1 MFKTVP
7 LFAVMT
13 QLRPPRKDSHVLGS
27 MLDYLDVLLSDTCV
41 VFIRD
46 ERVKERNQSIR
57 EWVPER

>member
-1 MFKTVP
+1 
-7 LFAVMT
+7 MT
-13 QLRPPRKDSHVLGS
+13 QLRPPKKDSHVLGS